1 MKVMIDTNVAMD
13 FLSDITPY
21 SDDAEKV
28 FTLCCSELV
37 DGFMTVNSF
46 CDLHYILRKCL
57 HNEDDTRDVL
67 GFWTRCVGILDTTSS
82 DCINALDSE
91 NRDYEDAVIIQ
102 AARRCG
108 FNYIVTRNVD
118 YFCDSPVPA
127 VTPSEFISIALKAD
141 FK

>member
-13 FLSDITPY
+13 LLSDRAPF

-28 FTLCCSELV
+28 FTFCCTELV

-57 HNEDDTRDVL
+57 HNEDDARSVL
-67 GFWTRCVGILDTTSS
+67 GFWTRFVGILDTTST
-82 DCINALDSE
+82 DCINSLDSE
-91 NRDYEDAVIIQ
+91 SSDYKDAVIQQ
-102 AARRCG
+102 AAKRCK
-108 FNYIVTRNVD
+108 FDYIVTRNVED
-118 YFCDSPVPA
+118 FVDSPVPA

-141 FK
+141 FN